1 MIETQSSHVAADPF
15 HAVANVTSRRA
26 LTLALV
32 TAMVMAFMHASAAAQ
47 VQVQVPMAYRNHCAT
62 CHGDTGQG
70 DGAAAY
76 LVYPKPRNFTADVF
90 RFKST
95 PDNQPPTRDDLQ
107 RIIAGGIDRTAMPAF
122 EGVLTD
128 AEIDELI
135 NYVYALAQMDESSAT
150 PIEIPPA
157 PPFTESLVAQGRTIY
172 TTTMCGACHGD
183 TGQGDGPSSHTLKDS
198 DGYPLPSADFTT
210 GQFKAGRSPL
220 DIYRTIVVG
229 VPGTPMPSFAGTIE
243 QMAFAGVD
251 PQTDRL
257 WALVAYLDSL
267 AQTRERRGI
276 SSGATIHVTPAADA
290 AMLTDPRHRAWSE
303 LPSIAL
309 SLRPLWQRQ
318 RAPRSTEV
326 RAVRHGD
333 AIAICMEWSDD
344 TFDALSD
351 SVSGFTDA
359 GAVMFSLS
367 DAVPALSMGMSVQ
380 PATQQPALVNIWNW
394 KAARQLDAVE
404 GRLHDVNVGDDMM
417 PSDVYMF
424 KQGERAAG
432 PLAEHDSTF
441 VPAWKVG
448 NVHAQPELRTNAVLE
463 SNAAGFGT
471 LTLQSPDNQHVSGLG
486 VWSGNRWRIV
496 MVRKLATGDGDDVSF
511 DRASIPFAAAVW
523 DGSAADRN
531 GTKLVTGWHTLN
543 LE

>member
-1 MIETQSSHVAADPF
+1 MVETKSPP
-15 HAVANVTSRRA
+15 AVDFQLHSTTNLRSRRGPAMIA
-26 LTLALV
+26 LIAV
-32 TAMVMAFMHASAAAQ
+32 VVASMHATVTAQ
-47 VQVQVPMAYRNHCAT
+47 VQSPMAYRNHCAT

-76 LVYPKPRNFTADVF
+76 LVYPKPRNFTAGVF

-128 AEIDELI
+128 AQIHELI
-135 NYVYALAQMDESSAT
+135 DFIYALAEMDESSGT

-157 PPFTESLVAQGRTIY
+157 PPFTESLIAQGRTIY

-183 TGQGDGPSSHTLKDS
+183 TGRGDGPSSYTLKDS
-198 DGYPLPSADFTT
+198 DGYPLPPADFTT

-220 DIYRTIVVG
+220 DLYRTIVVG
-229 VPGTPMPSFAGTIE
+229 VPGTPMPSFVGTIE
-243 QMAFAGVD
+243 QMDFPGVD

-267 AQTRERRGI
+267 AETRERRGI
-276 SSGATIHVTPAADA
+276 SSGATINVTPAANA
-290 AMLTDPRHRAWSE
+290 AMLTDPQHRAWSE

-326 RAVRHGD
+326 RVVRHD
-333 AIAICMEWSDD
+333 DVIAICMEWSDE

-351 SVSGFTDA
+351 SVNGFTDA

-367 DAVPALSMGMSVQ
+367 DAVPALSMGMSAQ

-394 KAARQLDAVE
+394 KASRQLDAVT
-404 GRLHDVNVGDDMM
+404 GQLHDVNVGDTMM
-417 PSDVYMF
+417 PADIYML
-424 KQGERAAG
+424 KQGDPAVG
-432 PLAEHDSTF
+432 PIAEHDSTF
-441 VPAWKVG
+441 VPAWQVG
-448 NVHAQPELRTNAVLE
+448 NVHAQPELRGNAVLE

-496 MVRKLATGDGDDVSF
+496 LVRKLATGGDGDVTF